1 MSRYLETRFMSSVRR
16 RGITTGHIEDGLAD
30 PKPTGSLGVELDLRG
45 VSDGLLDGVMQLH
58 GALDFAAPG
67 VSALGAV
74 RKELIERLD
83 VGLVDLEAN
92 VPFAHVRPLGL
103 TRVNGGGSA

>member
-1 MSRYLETRFMSSVRR
+1 MTSYIRTRFMSSVRR

-30 PKPTGSLGVELDLRG
+30 PKPTGPLGVELNLRG
-45 VSDGLLDGVMQLH
+45 VSDRLLDGVMQLH
-58 GALDFAAPG
+58 GALDFAASG

-74 RKELIERLD
+74 GEELIERLD

-92 VPFAHVRPLGL
+92 VAFPHVRPLGL
-103 TRVNGGGSA
+103 TRVNGGGTA